1 MTKYLGLHETLETL
15 ELIAF
20 KTVCLTKAATMSKLL
35 PDGDLKTI
43 LSDDLESGSHGLE
56 QLQTFITNRKETH
69 ND

>member
-20 KTVCLTKAATMSKLL
+20 KTVCLTKTVTMSKLL

-43 LSDDLESGSHGLE
+43 LSGDLESGSQGLK
-56 QLQTFITNRKETH
+56 QLQNFITNREETH

>member
-20 KTVCLTKAATMSKLL
+20 KTVCLTRSVTMSKLL
-35 PDGDLKTI
+35 PDGDLKKI
-43 LSDDLESGSHGLE
+43 ISGDLESGSQGLK
-56 QLQTFITNRKETH
+56 QLQTFITNREETH

>member
-20 KTVCLTKAATMSKLL
+20 KTVCLTKTVTMSKLL

-43 LSDDLESGSHGLE
+43 LSGDLESGSQGLK
-56 QLQTFITNRKETH
+56 QLQNFITNREETH
-69 ND
+69 NE

>member
-20 KTVCLTKAATMSKLL
+20 KTVCLTKSVTMNKLL

-43 LSDDLESGSHGLE
+43 LSGDIESGSQGLK
-56 QLQTFITNRKETH
+56 QLKTFITNREETH

>member
-1 MTKYLGLHETLETL
+1 MTRYLGLHETLETL

-43 LSDDLESGSHGLE
+43 LSDDLESGSQDLE
-56 QLQTFITNRKETH
+56 QLQTFITKRKETH

>member
-1 MTKYLGLHETLETL
+1 LTKYLGLHETLETL

-20 KTVCLTKAATMSKLL
+20 KTVCLTKTVTMSKLL

-43 LSDDLESGSHGLE
+43 LSGDLESGSQGLK
-56 QLQTFITNRKETH
+56 QLQTFITNREETH

>member
-20 KTVCLTKAATMSKLL
+20 KTVCLTKAVTMSKLL

-43 LSDDLESGSHGLE
+43 LSGDLESGSQGLK
-56 QLQTFITNRKETH
+56 QLQTFITNREETH

>member
-20 KTVCLTKAATMSKLL
+20 KTVCLTKAVTMTKLL
-35 PDGDLKTI
+35 SDGDLKTI
-43 LSDDLESGSHGLE
+43 LSGDLESGSQELKR
-56 QLQTFITNRKETH
+56 LTTYITKREETQ

>member
-20 KTVCLTKAATMSKLL
+20 KTVCLTKTVTMSQLL

-43 LSDDLESGSHGLE
+43 LSGDLESGSQGLK
-56 QLQTFITNRKETH
+56 QLQTFITNREETH

>member
-20 KTVCLTKAATMSKLL
+20 KTVCLTKSVTMSKLL

-43 LSDDLESGSHGLE
+43 LSGDLESGSQGLK
-56 QLQTFITNRKETH
+56 QLQTFITNREVTH